1 MNIAPINNK
10 STAGYLLIQMWKLY
24 EEGQPQLAQDIGEDD
39 RMSALMEVAQEAAE
53 MIDKLIDWP
62 AFNCGVFDYE
72 YADRNDS
79 GSLARALWDGWLAEN
94 SVKDSVALWLSSN
107 EIPLKPLPVEDQT
120 TQELLSWMGR
130 SYLVPADRA
139 DADRFFTTIQECGAA
154 KLKIREIEM
163 EQNAL
168 VAKGQSGVDLHRAA
182 ELAEASSSVTK
193 AHWYLQQ
200 YQAH

>member
-1 MNIAPINNK
+1 MRAYILK
-10 STAGYLLIQMWKLY
+10 MRTLY
-24 EEGQPQLAQDIGEDD
+24 GFSDEG
-39 RMSALMEVAQEAAE
+39 
-53 MIDKLIDWP
+53 
-62 AFNCGVFDYE
+62 
-72 YADRNDS
+72 
-79 GSLARALWDGWLAEN
+79 
-94 SVKDSVALWLSSN
+94 
-107 EIPLKPLPVEDQT
+107 
-120 TQELLSWMGR
+120 
-130 SYLVPADRA
+130 
-139 DADRFFTTIQECGAA
+139 GAA